1 MGGGYMIYSCKANAL
16 MGLISEDTGKG
27 KADMTIVCNTRAT
40 SSERGQKCTLPD
52 V

>member
-1 MGGGYMIYSCKANAL
+1 MIYSL
-16 MGLISEDTGKG
+16 MGLISEDTGKR
-27 KADMTIVCNTRAT
+27 KADMTVCNTRAT

>member
-1 MGGGYMIYSCKANAL
+1 MIYSL
-16 MGLISEDTGKG
+16 MGLISEDTGKR
-27 KADMTIVCNTRAT
+27 KADMTVVCNTRAT